1 MHILIVEDN
10 SLVASGIKAGLE
22 LHGFAC
28 DIAATQAMADSHLGA
43 GHFDACVL
51 DLGLPDGD
59 GLALLRKWR
68 AAGRHLPVLILTARG
83 TMEDKVAG
91 FQTGTDDYLT
101 KPFDLQELVMR
112 LHALLRRAGGRASDL
127 VELGDCQVNTGTGE
141 VWRHGQLV
149 ELSRREW
156 ALLAA
161 LLQSKG
167 RVLNL
172 AQLHDSLY
180 GFDLDVGSNTVN
192 VHVHHLRKK
201 LGSDIID
208 TVRGIG
214 FRLGARYCQASQPTA
229 AAPSSP
235 GAPAL

>member
-28 DIAATQAMADSHLGA
+28 DIAPNLALADRHLTA

-59 GLALLRKWR
+59 GLALLRSWR
-68 AAGRHLPVLILTARG
+68 AAGLQLPVLILTARG
-83 TMEDKVAG
+83 TIEDKVAG

-101 KPFDLQELVMR
+101 KPFDLQELVLR
-112 LHALLRRAGGRASDL
+112 LHALLRRAGGRATDL
-127 VELGDCQVNTGTGE
+127 MALGDCQVNTGTGE
-141 VWRHGQLV
+141 VWRNGQLV

-161 LLQSKG
+161 LLQSRG

-172 AQLHDSLY
+172 DQLHDSLY

-214 FRLGARYCQASQPTA
+214 FRLGARYCQ
-229 AAPSSP
+229 P
-235 GAPAL
+235 GL

>member
-28 DIAATQAMADSHLGA
+28 DIAPNLALADRHLTA

-59 GLALLRKWR
+59 GLALLRSWR
-68 AAGRHLPVLILTARG
+68 AGGLQLPVLILTARG
-83 TMEDKVAG
+83 TIEDKVAG

-101 KPFDLQELVMR
+101 KPFDLQELVLR
-112 LHALLRRAGGRASDL
+112 LHALLRRAGGRATDL
-127 VELGDCQVNTGTGE
+127 IALGDCLVNAGTGE
-141 VWRHGQLV
+141 VWRNGQLV

-161 LLQSKG
+161 LLQSRG

-214 FRLGARYCQASQPTA
+214 FRLGARYCQ
-229 AAPSSP
+229 P
-235 GAPAL
+235 GL